1 MESAIKMAN
10 EFKDKP
16 TMALQAIKQVIKSG
30 WGKSTAD
37 GVDEEGD
44 LFTNLL
50 ASDDQA
56 IEMMKEYVAN
66 DHKLKKF

>member
-1 MESAIKMAN
+1 MNIAN

-16 TMALQAIKQVIKSG
+16 IMALQAIKQVIKSG

-50 ASDDQA
+50 ASDDRA
-56 IEMMKEYVAN
+56 IEMMKEYVKN
-66 DHKLKKF
+66 NHKFDKF